1 MKMILAG
8 FSVVY
13 LAQVCPDLAQSWH
26 GRLLHKNTLVTNV
39 VVTRVL
45 SD

>member
-26 GRLLHKNTLVTNV
+26 ERLFHKKP
-39 VVTRVL
+39 L
-45 SD
+45 SQMLLWQGF

>member
-26 GRLLHKNTLVTNV
+26 GRLFHKNTLVTNV
-39 VVTRVL
+39 VVARVL